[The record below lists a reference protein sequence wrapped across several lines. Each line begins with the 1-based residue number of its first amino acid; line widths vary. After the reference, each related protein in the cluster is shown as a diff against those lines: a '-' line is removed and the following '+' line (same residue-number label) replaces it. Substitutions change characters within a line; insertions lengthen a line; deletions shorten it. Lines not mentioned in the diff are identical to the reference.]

1 MRTPGWYVVQVQTGR
16 ELRSCQDILRIC
28 HEADDRTNAE
38 DPLVKECFS
47 PQFRTQSKFR
57 GEWRYK
63 DKTLLP
69 GYVIVVANDPVR
81 LSHTL
86 RKVPEFTHLLEAGE
100 TFVPLRD
107 DERAWMEEFTK
118 EGKRTIPMSF
128 GYREGD
134 KLVVTRGPLKGREG
148 MITRIS
154 RKKSLAFVEL
164 HVNGVRVT
172 TTVGLGIMPKGC

>member
-1 MRTPGWYVVQVQTGR
+1 MHRPGWYVVQVQTGR
-16 ELRSCQDILRIC
+16 ETQMCERIEQRCAELDEQRDADI
-28 HEADDRTNAE
+28 
-38 DPLVKECFS
+38 PLLQECFS
-47 PQFRTQSKFR
+47 PRFRTQIKFR

-63 DKTLLP
+63 EKALLP
-69 GYVIVVANDPVR
+69 GYVIVVTRRPVE
-81 LSHTL
+81 LSHEL
-86 RKVPEFTHLLEAGE
+86 RKMSEFALLLEAGE

-107 DERAWMEEFTK
+107 DERAWMEEFTE

-134 KLVVTRGPLKGREG
+134 TLVVTKGPLKGREG

-164 HVNGVRVT
+164 HVNGVRIT
-172 TTVGLGIMPKGC
+172 TTVGLGIVPKA